1 MDKINVLIVDDN
13 EEIFLLLRRTLET
26 SGYHVTYAQN
36 GFEAITMFGIEKPDI
51 IFLDI
56 NMPEMDGIETLRR
69 LTRLEGWGRTV
80 VIILTGYGDI
90 TTARQAM
97 QLGAYDY
104 ITKPIQLNLIE
115 SICREAVE
123 EKVMAHA

>member
-1 MDKINVLIVDDN
+1 MNKVNVMIVDDN
-13 EEIFLLLRRTLET
+13 EEIFLLLRRPLEAA
-26 SGYHVTYAQN
+26 GYCVTYATN
-36 GFEAITMFGIEKPDI
+36 GLQALAQFTSEKPDI
-51 IFLDI
+51 MFLDI
-56 NMPEMDGIETLRR
+56 SMPEIDGIETLRR
-69 LTRLEGWGRTV
+69 LTRLDGWGRTA

-104 ITKPIQLNLIE
+104 ITKPIHVNLIE
-115 SICREAVE
+115 AICREAVE